1 MTHDSPLILDASAE
15 VGASRGISL
24 GSREARKLA
33 LVFIVALAGTIAG
46 NAIYDLVDQPERRS
60 PVLDQDS
67 TSVGYL
73 GATRAQPINY
83 ASVEQASA
91 DFYENFDQA
100 AIPYL
105 LDLGAECWAAYDA
118 APTWAKYDYCVGFDM
133 VLSFHTS
140 PQEVQA
146 HVQQAAGAPLIER
159 RTEKFQVSK
168 AKALGGELAV
178 AQRASHIAASIQ
190 IAHN

>member
-1 MTHDSPLILDASAE
+1 MTNESPLILDASAE
-15 VGASRGISL
+15 V
-24 GSREARKLA
+24 EATSPTRPHIGGPKGLA
-33 LVFIVALAGTIAG
+33 LIFLLALAGTIAG
-46 NAIYDLVDQPERRS
+46 NAIYDLVCQPERQS
-60 PVLDQDS
+60 PGLDQDR
-67 TSVGYL
+67 TSAGYL
-73 GATRAQPINY
+73 GATRARPIDY

-118 APTWAKYDYCVGFDM
+118 APTWAKYDYCLGFDM
-133 VLSFHTS
+133 VLSFHAS

-146 HVQQAAGAPLIER
+146 HVPQAAGAPLVER

-168 AKALGGELAV
+168 AKALDGELAV
-178 AQRASHIAASIQ
+178 AQRATHIAASIQ
-190 IAHN
+190 IEGI